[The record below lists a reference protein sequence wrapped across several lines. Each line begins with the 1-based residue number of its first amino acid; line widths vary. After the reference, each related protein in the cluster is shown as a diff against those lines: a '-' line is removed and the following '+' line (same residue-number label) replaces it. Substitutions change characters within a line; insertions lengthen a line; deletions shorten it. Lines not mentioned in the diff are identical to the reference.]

1 MKHRAV
7 RCLLGFHT
15 FRIAHT
21 EDGQPF
27 KRCIRCGKDHDG
39 TAGFD
44 GTAAGYSQP
53 MI

>member
-1 MKHRAV
+1 MRRTAV

-15 FRIAHT
+15 WRVART
-21 EDGQPF
+21 EDGELF

-39 TAGFD
+39 TRGFD
-44 GTAAGYSQP
+44 GVAAGYSQP